1 MSDFF
6 QTPFQVF
13 NTGIF
18 SAKIMFTEQTDV
30 SWIEDESTETHLGH
44 MQLHDLS
51 AKGKRALIN
60 DSTEFF
66 IDNEEA
72 FGRFSGSLITSKNFT
87 WRLVSR
93 NLRVQAVKFPVVKGI
108 TFDKRVIFNGIEI
121 SGS

>member
-1 MSDFF
+1 LFK
-6 QTPFQVF
+6 TPFQVF

-30 SWIEDESTETHLGH
+30 SWIEDENTETHLGH
-44 MQLHDLS
+44 MRLHDLS

-66 IDNEEA
+66 IDNGEA

-87 WRLVSR
+87 WRLVSH
-93 NLRVQAVKFPVVKGI
+93 NLRVQALKFPVAKGI
-108 TFDKRVIFNGIEI
+108 TFDKRILINGSEI